1 MASLLVNL
9 VQGIITHDP
18 SHALAAELDEVPV
31 CRVIVGRTD
40 DLNEGGLKSPL
51 AVDDLLRPLHVDCL
65 TTVVDHP
72 AIPSDFTGDDRLRV
86 AETPFEARILIEVTR
101 FQSALLHQAAK
112 PVIELLVQIG
122 RIPGFQLHLFAGLLY
137 LLRL

>member
-9 VQGIITHDP
+9 VQGIVAHDP
-18 SHALAAELDEVPV
+18 FHALATKLDEVPV
-31 CRVIVGRTD
+31 CRIIVGRTD

-72 AIPSDFTGDDRLRV
+72 AVPSDFTGDDRLRV
-86 AETPFEARILIEVTR
+86 AETPLEARILIEVPR
-101 FQSALLHQAAK
+101 FQSALLHQFTES
-112 PVIELLVQIG
+112 VVELLAQIG
-122 RIPGFQLHLFAGLLY
+122 TIH
-137 LLRL
+137 RLPHQKKIFIG